1 MSDRIRTGT
10 SLGAALVL
18 AITILSSTS
27 ALAQSPR
34 SGRAPKVVE
43 LEGLEIEGR
52 IAKPQ
57 VFYILG
63 RSSIRY
69 ENLSMDQS
77 FVHRIIDA
85 AKKNP
90 F

>member
-1 MSDRIRTGT
+1 MMTRTLRIAR
-10 SLGAALVL
+10 SCLLAAALMLVS
-18 AITILSSTS
+18 ADAMAQNTRTS
-27 ALAQSPR
+27 R
-34 SGRAPKVVE
+34 EPKVIE

-63 RSSIRY
+63 RSTIRY
-69 ENLSMDQS
+69 ENLSLDRS
-77 FVHRIIDA
+77 FVHRIIKT
-85 AKKNP
+85 AKTNP